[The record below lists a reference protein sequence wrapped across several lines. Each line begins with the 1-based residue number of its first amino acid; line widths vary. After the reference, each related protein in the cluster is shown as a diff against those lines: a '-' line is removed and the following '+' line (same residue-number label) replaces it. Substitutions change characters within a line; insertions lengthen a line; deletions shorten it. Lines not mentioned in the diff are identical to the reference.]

1 MQGGPGLRRDLLW
14 VAAVTIALCALSLPI
29 QADDASRAEALF
41 DLCAQCH
48 GPEAGGDAR
57 YLAPAIAGLSE
68 WYVIAQLKKFRSGAR
83 GTHPDDI
90 SGMRMR
96 PMSLTLANDSDLELV
111 ARFVAGL
118 TPTRPAATLTGADP
132 MKGKGYFATCAAC
145 HGLKA
150 EGNQALNGP
159 PLAHTSDWYL
169 LDQLKKFK
177 AGIRGSDPRD
187 PIAIMMRPMAM
198 TLPDEQAMKDVVAYI
213 STLSR

>member
-1 MQGGPGLRRDLLW
+1 MRRDLRDLFRT
-14 VAAVTIALCALSLPI
+14 ASVTIALCALGLPLH
-29 QADDASRAEALF
+29 ADDASRGEALF

-48 GPEAGGDAR
+48 GPEARGDAR

-118 TPTRPAATLTGADP
+118 TPTRPAATLAGDP
-132 MKGKGYFATCAAC
+132 MKGKGHFALCAAC
-145 HGLKA
+145 HGPKA

-159 PLAHTSDWYL
+159 PLAHSNDWYL

-177 AGIRGSDPRD
+177 AGIRGSDSRD

-198 TLPDEQAMKDVVAYI
+198 ALPDEQAMRDVVAYI
-213 STLSR
+213 NTLSR